1 MPRVSVIIPVYN
13 ARDYIIPCVES
24 LTNQS
29 LEDIELLFVDDHG
42 TDDSMAAVRHF
53 AEGYSGK
60 KQFRFLETSVNSG
73 PGVAR
78 NVGIEAAEGE
88 YVAFVDSDD
97 WVERDFCETL
107 YKAATRKNA
116 DLAWCDLRQD
126 NLRDGSSRDLLNPR
140 ISSGDFN
147 EKKHKA
153 FLTQFVSYFTTY
165 LYRREFLIQNALRFP
180 DTRSSEDSS
189 FLACCLLVA
198 RRIACVEKP
207 LYHYVLRSRSLSTK
221 VDPTKYLQ
229 KMGSFDTFLG
239 FARRQD
245 LYENYKEEIDF
256 LYIKKAFLMAAQT
269 YVANE
274 LKPDPKVL
282 QDELFAALLK
292 NVPDY
297 ASNRY
302 LKKNLKAR
310 TMTKW
315 IARHPRL
322 ALWAL
327 KRRARENALEA

>member
-1 MPRVSVIIPVYN
+1 MKVSIIIPVYN

-126 NLRDGSSRDLLNPR
+126 NLRDGSSRELLNPR

-221 VDPTKYLQ
+221 VDPTKYRQ
-229 KMGSFDTFLG
+229 KLSSFDELLG
-239 FARRQD
+239 FARRHD
-245 LYENYKEEIDF
+245 LYEKYKEEIDF
-256 LYIKKAFLMAAQT
+256 IYVKKAFLMAALT

-274 LKPDPKVL
+274 VKPDPAVL
-282 QDELFAALLK
+282 KDELYSALER
-292 NVPDY
+292 NVPDHAANKY
-297 ASNRY
+297 VRRSFKVRK
-302 LKKNLKAR
+302 LV
-310 TMTKW
+310 KW
-315 IARHPRL
+315 IARRPRL

-327 KRRARENALEA
+327 RRAAKKSPAQV

>member
-1 MPRVSVIIPVYN
+1 MPKVSIIVPVYN

-29 LEDIELLFVDDHG
+29 LEDIELIFVDDHG
-42 TDDSMAAVRHF
+42 SDDSMDAVRNY
-53 AEGYSGK
+53 AEGYGGK
-60 KQFRFLETSVNSG
+60 KKFRFLETSSNAG

-78 NVGIEAAEGE
+78 NVGIDAAEGE

-97 WVERDFCETL
+97 WVENDFCEAL
-107 YKAATRKNA
+107 YKVASRKNA
-116 DLAWCDLRQD
+116 DLAFCNLRQD
-126 NLRDGSSRDLLNPR
+126 NLRSGSSVDLYNPKV
-140 ISSGDFN
+140 SSGDFN
-147 EKKHKA
+147 EKKHKL
-153 FLTQFVSYFTTY
+153 FLTQFVSYFTSF
-165 LYRREFLIQNALRFP
+165 LYRREFLAKNALRFP

-189 FLACCLLVA
+189 FLASCILA
-198 RRIACVEKP
+198 AERIASVEKS
-207 LYHYVLRSRSLSTK
+207 LYHYVQRSRSLSTK
-221 VDPTKYLQ
+221 VDPTKYQQ
-229 KMGSFDTFLG
+229 KLGAFDAFLG
-239 FARRQD
+239 YARRHD
-245 LYENYKEEIDF
+245 LYEKYKEEIDF

-282 QDELFAALLK
+282 QDELYATLVK

-327 KRRARENALEA
+327 KRRARKNAPEV